1 MGPAVWSSGRLQRPP
16 VAHSSQSSQSSHFQH
31 AVGAHDNVSGRRGRV
46 FAAASPSLPSLPS
59 LPASPPPQA
68 STPPSRTTAD
78 ESCTPRRSDTFAG
91 RDPALIAPIASPA
104 AATVH
109 PSPAPSSP
117 PEHRRLDG
125 SADVA
130 PFTAPNELGSPS
142 ALAREGQSRF
152 PKGKAFSQQSFYPN
166 LSPASATELAA
177 TAVAAENQEEHLE
190 TAALRPHNTN
200 LLTSPFRKTNN
211 KTKIA
216 SRSGR
221 PSASRL
227 WNPTN
232 STPRTSAQQQQ
243 QQRRK
248 RRPSSPLPP
257 SVPLQHPALCAL
269 AETDDPYD
277 IAAGSF
283 PLLTLSE
290 QRQSRHAVSGR
301 TNFLVEGSGT
311 NNRRISLPR
320 PIRTSADAEHILS
333 RGLVASDSPNT
344 ISRSG
349 GLIADAASR
358 SGPSAESKGKQKATM
373 AITEDTRRSCSRD
386 LERGP
391 DVVNARLST
400 ISAADGI
407 GTSISSSNS
416 SIMGEDVQ
424 PDAAEEWGPQHP
436 CYPHLNPH
444 VPPESTEYATT
455 RIIRVKRDWLVAGDL
470 APTFSNLYPEILDP
484 AGVSEQEF
492 RRVVDKL
499 NAELVPI
506 FNPYGWRN
514 MLDAALGLVT
524 GWLWDDFG
532 MTAAKG
538 RMNALEAWM
547 ERWNGEMEK
556 TMAEEEGVL
565 APKLIPLRQTGY
577 MSLDIQIPDPEIA
590 PAPSSVGAGD
600 SRTALPLEPI
610 PATPPER

>member
-1 MGPAVWSSGRLQRPP
+1 MGPVAVWSSGRLQRPS
-16 VAHSSQSSQSSHFQH
+16 AAHSQHSQHSQRSHSSQSSQFSHFQH
-31 AVGAHDNVSGRRGRV
+31 AVGAHDNALSGRRGRGRV
-46 FAAASPSLPSLPS
+46 FVAASPPLSSLPPLPP
-59 LPASPPPQA
+59 LPPLRA
-68 STPPSRTTAD
+68 STSPSRTTVD
-78 ESCTPRRSDTFAG
+78 ESCTPRRSDTSAG
-91 RDPALIAPIASPA
+91 GDPALIAPIAPPA

-109 PSPAPSSP
+109 PSPAPSRP
-117 PEHRRLDG
+117 PEH
-125 SADVA
+125 DVA
-130 PFTAPNELGSPS
+130 PSTAPNELGSPS
-142 ALAREGQSRF
+142 ASARAAQSRF
-152 PKGKAFSQQSFYPN
+152 LKARSQQPFYPN
-166 LSPASATELAA
+166 FSPASATELAA

-190 TAALRPHNTN
+190 AAALRPHNTN

-211 KTKIA
+211 NKTKIA
-216 SRSGR
+216 STRSGH

-232 STPRTSAQQQQ
+232 STPRTSAQQRQP
-243 QQRRK
+243 RK

-257 SVPLQHPALCAL
+257 SIPLQHPALCAL
-269 AETDDPYD
+269 AETDDPND
-277 IAAGSF
+277 TTAGSY

-301 TNFLVEGSGT
+301 TNFLVEGFGT
-311 NNRRISLPR
+311 SNRRISLPR

-333 RGLVASDSPNT
+333 RRLVASDSPNT

-349 GLIADAASR
+349 GLFADAASR

-373 AITEDTRRSCSRD
+373 AITENTRTSFSRD

-391 DVVNARLST
+391 DVVNARLPT
-400 ISAADGI
+400 ISTADGI
-407 GTSISSSNS
+407 DTSISSSNS

-506 FNPYGWRN
+506 FNPFGWRN
-514 MLDAALGLVT
+514 MLDATLGLVT

-556 TMAEEEGVL
+556 TMAEEEDGVL

-577 MSLDIQIPDPEIA
+577 MS
-590 PAPSSVGAGD
+590 
-600 SRTALPLEPI
+600 
-610 PATPPER
+610 